1 MAGII
6 ITREPSR
13 IPSLRHRSG
22 AWVSEYKHGFHIT
35 QYLDPGEQCENPM
48 NLKSGGLLLFDGQIY
63 NHPEEYKTSREY
75 LLALFDASDTF
86 EDVEA
91 EANSWDGSWSIVY
104 ITNNGFMHCLT
115 DPLGK
120 KQLYYNDRGE
130 ICSEI
135 RPLMSGQEFD
145 PFFKSSVFKW
155 GYNTTGHTPWEHTKR
170 MFPNMRYVFVSGSI
184 LIIHH
189 RPYYKWGE
197 NLPKDSLR
205 NLLIDATRIRSREDN
220 MAILVSGGLDSAII
234 ARILVDQKKDVKFYT
249 VENNETVYAKI
260 LANDLGVDLNYLS
273 FDTLDDVEE
282 VFRFNETPIDL
293 GSVLPQHRLMSSVP
307 EHFILGGDGAD
318 ELFGGYK
325 RSAIYDSQRSDIFEE
340 LTYYHL
346 PRLDRAAGRFQ
357 KDLRSP
363 FLAHPVIKFALSV
376 PYENRIGKK
385 VLKDAFRG
393 YVPDEILDR
402 EKIPLKNDLIRS
414 NKEQYKNQ
422 IFNLFYNQIFKK

>member
-1 MAGII
+1 
-6 ITREPSR
+6 
-13 IPSLRHRSG
+13 
-22 AWVSEYKHGFHIT
+22 
-35 QYLDPGEQCENPM
+35 
-48 NLKSGGLLLFDGQIY
+48 
-63 NHPEEYKTSREY
+63 
-75 LLALFDASDTF
+75 
-86 EDVEA
+86 
-91 EANSWDGSWSIVY
+91 
-104 ITNNGFMHCLT
+104 
-115 DPLGK
+115 
-120 KQLYYNDRGE
+120 
-130 ICSEI
+130 
-135 RPLMSGQEFD
+135 
-145 PFFKSSVFKW
+145 
-155 GYNTTGHTPWEHTKR
+155 
-170 MFPNMRYVFVSGSI
+170 
-184 LIIHH
+184 
-189 RPYYKWGE
+189 
-197 NLPKDSLR
+197 
-205 NLLIDATRIRSREDN
+205 

-422 IFNLFYNQIFKK
+422 IFNLFYNQIFK